1 MKNMAEYEHYIWK
14 NPIGN
19 DLKDWED
26 TSDSFI
32 CELDQMGQKYNC
44 DKSNVQYMS
53 RDNMNVP
60 SDWPDDFKLKLPGHN
75 YFKIYSEY
83 FEPLRY
89 EKLNILEIGMGNYP
103 SNGNSMRLWLEF
115 FPNAQITVL
124 DMYPS
129 NFNCNFEFDRNRVN
143 MHVVDQSS
151 EGELR
156 KFADGSGIE
165 KFDFIIDD
173 GSHQAHHQILSL
185 YTLFPSVLKDNGV
198 YFIEDIHDTEFINHL
213 PDLYSNLNNGE
224 VSSNYRLA
232 DQSTDIGISSILMHR
247 SLICIHKGKKITR

>member
-1 MKNMAEYEHYIWK
+1 MKEYEHYIWK
-14 NPIGN
+14 NPTGN
-19 DLKDWED
+19 DLNEWME

-53 RDNMNVP
+53 KENRNVP
-60 SDWPDDFKLKLPGHN
+60 SDWPDNFRLKMPGHN

-89 EKLNILEIGMGNYP
+89 EKINILEIGMGNYP
-103 SNGNSMRLWLEF
+103 SNGNSMRLWLDF
-115 FPNAQITVL
+115 FPNAQITVIDL
-124 DMYPS
+124 YQS
-129 NFNCNFEFDRNRVN
+129 NFNCNFEFDKSRVR

-151 EGELR
+151 VEDLKRFISELGEV
-156 KFADGSGIE
+156 

-173 GSHQAHHQILSL
+173 GSHQAAHQILSL
-185 YTLFPSVLKDNGV
+185 YSLFPSILKNNGA
-198 YFIEDIHDTEFINHL
+198 YFIEDIHDSEFVNYL
-213 PDLYSNLNNGE
+213 PELYSNLNNGE
-224 VSSNYRLA
+224 VSSNYRLD
-232 DQSTDIGISSILMHR
+232 DQSKDIGISSILMHR